1 MPRKSIDYSKTIF
14 YKLQPNNTNIQ
25 YLYVDFT
32 TNFINKKNAHKK
44 NALDA
49 SKMDNQLYKFIYENG
64 GWYNW
69 TMSEITTVNCK
80 NKEDALFRKKQYEKT
95 LYKLDS
101 TSSIDN
107 TDDEFY
113 HDDDISLD
121 MKEEKKYFCKKCAIN
136 YFSKSGLWRHQKKC
150 KVKNELVANV
160 NIVSDI
166 SREEE
171 KLQSMDTTSL
181 TQLFIDSVK
190 QNQEFQKQMYDLIKD
205 NIGTHNI
212 NSHNKTTNNQFNL
225 QFFLNETC
233 KDAMNINEF
242 IDYVKVKIDDFEQ
255 FGEIGYP
262 KALGDIIIRNLNEL
276 EVHQRPIHCSD
287 LKREVLYIKH
297 DGVWFNDDKR
307 EFMKKSI
314 MYIAHK
320 NIKQIPLW
328 QEANPDS
335 KDYHSKTFE
344 KYNKMFRASLGAE
357 NDEQKEEYLKKI
369 TSIVAKEVVI
379 DKRKKY

>member
-14 YKLQPNNTNIQ
+14 YKLQANDVNID
-25 YLYVDFT
+25 YVYVDFT

-44 NALDA
+44 NALDFL
-49 SKMDNQLYKFIYENG
+49 KMDNQLYKFIYENG
-64 GWYNW
+64 GWYSW
-69 TMSEITTVNCK
+69 TMSEIATLNCK
-80 NKEDALFRKKQYEKT
+80 NKEDALSKKKQFEKT
-95 LYKLDS
+95 LCNLNTS
-101 TSSIDN
+101 TNNKDDN
-107 TDDEFY
+107 LSQE
-113 HDDDISLD
+113 DDISLHV
-121 MKEEKKYFCKKCAIN
+121 KQEKKYFCRKCAIN

-150 KVKNELVANV
+150 NVKSELVGNV
-160 NIVSDI
+160 NILDHI
-166 SREEE
+166 SRQEE
-171 KLQSMDTTSL
+171 KHQSMDTTSL

-262 KALGDIIIRNLNEL
+262 KALGDIIVRNLNEL

-379 DKRKKY
+379 DKKKKY